1 MATPTRDQIERNV
14 PAATAAVSCALRRCP
29 LLSGRRFGAA
39 ALAGFIALAPA
50 TAPAFAAEPV
60 RALTEPVL
68 GSPALAAPVLAVPV
82 RGAPALAAPVVA
94 EPVRGAPALAAP
106 VLAEPGVADE
116 MVEDSTLGRPLAD
129 PGAAIDTVRAD
140 EWQLQTLDLA
150 DAWTYADGT
159 GVTVAVIDS
168 GVDAHH
174 PDLEGQVLPGL
185 DLVNT
190 KGDGDT
196 DPVGHGTTVSAII
209 AGRNDDSTGV
219 VGIAPKAKILPV
231 RVLNE
236 ENRYDDALIVAKG
249 LRWAVDHG
257 ARVVNLSLG
266 GSANSPALAAALD
279 YAFAKDVVVVACTGN
294 VNASSSTAR
303 GVWYPAREPGVIA
316 VAGME
321 RNGTDLW
328 DGSITGKETVVTAP
342 ATELVGAK
350 PGGYW
355 RVQGT
360 SFAAPMVTGTAA
372 LIRSRWPDMSAS
384 DVINRIIRT
393 AKDRGLPGRDDVFG
407 FGLIDPTGALTATVP
422 EAATN
427 PLDNTPPA
435 GVARFGS
442 APASGEAQSAPSSE
456 AGRQTE
462 AAAPGT
468 NAGGWAAP
476 ATAEPGGSH
485 RGRFVAIALFV
496 ISALAALVTIRRFAS
511 TAG

>member
-1 MATPTRDQIERNV
+1 MATPTRDQSERNLPA
-14 PAATAAVSCALRRCP
+14 PAAVVSCTPRWCLV
-29 LLSGRRFGAA
+29 LSARHLGAA
-39 ALAGFIALAPA
+39 TLAGSLALAPA
-50 TAPAFAAEPV
+50 AAPAFAAGP
-60 RALTEPVL
+60 
-68 GSPALAAPVLAVPV
+68 SQK
-82 RGAPALAAPVVA
+82 APATVAFAAESPQKTATTVTFAA
-94 EPVRGAPALAAP
+94 EPLRGP
-106 VLAEPGVADE
+106 VLAEPGVTDE
-116 MVEDSTLGRPLAD
+116 VIDGSMLVDQ
-129 PGAAIDTVRAD
+129 GAATDVRAD
-140 EWQLQTLDLA
+140 EWQLQTLDLT
-150 DAWTYADGT
+150 DAWTYADGN
-159 GVTVAVIDS
+159 GITVAVLDS

-190 KGDGDT
+190 KGNGDA
-196 DPVGHGTTVSAII
+196 DPVGHGTTVSGII
-209 AGRNDDSTGV
+209 AGRNDDNTGV

-236 ENRYDDALIVAKG
+236 QNRYDDALIVAKG

-257 ARVVNLSLG
+257 ARVVNMSLG

-279 YAFAKDVVVVACTGN
+279 YAFAKDVVVIACTGN
-294 VNASSSTAR
+294 VSATYTGTGTGAP

-321 RNGTDLW
+321 RNSTDLW
-328 DGSITGKETVVTAP
+328 SGSITGKETVVTAP

-360 SFAAPMVTGTAA
+360 SFAAPMVAATAA
-372 LIRSRWPDMSAS
+372 LIRSRWPDMPAAE
-384 DVINRIIRT
+384 VINRIIRT
-393 AKDRGLPGRDDVFG
+393 AKDRGAPGRDNVFG
-407 FGLIDPTGALTATVP
+407 FGLIDPTGALTASVP
-422 EAATN
+422 VVVSN

-442 APASGEAQSAPSSE
+442 APAPGEAQSAPSDD
-456 AGRQTE
+456 AGPQTT

-468 NAGGWAAP
+468 NAGGLAAP
-476 ATAEPGGSH
+476 ETARPDGTQ
-485 RGRFVAIALFV
+485 RGRLIAIALFV
-496 ISALAALVTIRRFAS
+496 TSALVGAVTIRRFAR